1 MSLQEKVQE
10 KLKTIEDPEVHTDV
24 LSLKL
29 VYDLNVDEENG
40 VVSLK
45 FKPTVPNCPIG
56 VQLAINL
63 KRELLSVEGVKKVNI
78 TVTDFIMADQA
89 NEYLK
94 MMDEKE

>member
-1 MSLQEKVQE
+1 MSLREKIID

-29 VYDLNVDEENG
+29 VYDLNVDEENKT
-40 VVSLK
+40 VSLK

-63 KRELLSVEGVKKVNI
+63 KRNLMEVEGVKKINVE
-78 TVTDFIMADQA
+78 VTDFIMAEQA

-94 MMDEKE
+94 MLDEKK

>member
-1 MSLQEKVQE
+1 MTLREKIME

-29 VYDLNVDEENG
+29 VYDIDVDEDNK

-63 KRELLSVEGVKKVNI
+63 KRNLMEVEGIKKVNVE
-78 TVTDFIMADQA
+78 VTDFIMADQA
-89 NEYLK
+89 NEYLR
-94 MMDEKE
+94 MIDEKK